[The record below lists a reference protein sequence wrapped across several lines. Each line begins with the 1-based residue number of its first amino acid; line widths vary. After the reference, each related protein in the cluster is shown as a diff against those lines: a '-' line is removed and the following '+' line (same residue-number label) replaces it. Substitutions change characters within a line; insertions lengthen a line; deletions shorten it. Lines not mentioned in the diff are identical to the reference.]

1 MRVKKRGAGM
11 ALEEIARGLGGAAG
25 GAFAML
31 PALWTRVH
39 QPLQVAF
46 GEVKDASAS
55 HFDAADMQQLVDSL
69 QLARTIAA
77 ALPSEDLKV
86 LPSICACF
94 CSSSVAVAV
103 AVVVVG
109 VCVVE
114 LCVEYDNGKKKTRV
128 RW

>member
-11 ALEEIARGLGGAAG
+11 ALEEIARGLGGGAG
-25 GAFAML
+25 GAFTML
-31 PALWTRVH
+31 PALWTRTH

-46 GEVKDASAS
+46 GEVKDACAS
-55 HFDAADMQQLVDSL
+55 HFDAANMQELVDSL

-77 ALPSEDLKV
+77 ALPPEDLQV
-86 LPSICACF
+86 LPSIFACF
-94 CSSSVAVAV
+94 CLSSVAVAV

-114 LCVEYDNGKKKTRV
+114 LCAEYDNGKKETRV
-128 RW
+128 R